1 MANKE
6 KKVVGFKKFSEL
18 NSELK
23 VQEIDLSVQPLS
35 DSDLPCNPN
44 LPIKTNKIEKTSSR
58 DNLIPKK
65 QNILT
70 DNGDDD
76 LDTKNDIDLKKK
88 VNESVQKIGKIAKFP
103 KNSKASEAYS
113 YLEHIKVSKKS
124 IWYMV
129 IEQMENSGLQ
139 LVKYNNMVGV
149 DLNKFIN
156 ELKTY
161 YLSENCDNKVVY
173 EAISKIEIEGNSS
186 FSVLKNIP
194 PIKVDGVM
202 MITKITEDLIKLLS
216 K

>member
-1 MANKE
+1 MTNKE

-18 NSELK
+18 KSESK
-23 VQEIDLSVQPLS
+23 VQENDLSIQPLS

-44 LPIKTNKIEKTSSR
+44 LPIETNKIEKTSSR
-58 DNLIPKK
+58 DNLVPKK

-70 DNGDDD
+70 DNGDED

-88 VNESVQKIGKIAKFP
+88 VNESVQKIGRIAKFP
-103 KNSKASEAYS
+103 KNSKADDAYS

-129 IEQMENSGLQ
+129 IEQMDCSGLQ
-139 LVKYNNMVGV
+139 LVKYNNMEGV
-149 DLNKFIN
+149 DLNKFVN
-156 ELKTY
+156 ELKSY
-161 YLSENCDNKVVY
+161 YLSKNCDNKAIC
-173 EAISKIEIEGNSS
+173 EAISKIDIEGNSS
-186 FSVLKNIP
+186 FSILKNIP

>member
-6 KKVVGFKKFSEL
+6 KKIVGFKKFSEL
-18 NSELK
+18 KNDPK
-23 VQEIDLSVQPLS
+23 VQEIDLSIQPLS

-44 LPIKTNKIEKTSSR
+44 LPGETNKIEKTISR
-58 DNLIPKK
+58 DNLIPSK
-65 QNILT
+65 QDILS
-70 DNGDDD
+70 NKGDED

-88 VNESVQKIGKIAKFP
+88 VNESVQKIGKVAKFP

-129 IEQMENSGLQ
+129 IEQMEGTGLQ
-139 LVKYNNMVGV
+139 LVKYNNMEGV
-149 DLNKFIN
+149 DLNKFVN

-161 YLSENCDNKVVY
+161 YLSKNCGNATVC
-173 EAISKIEIEGNSS
+173 EAISNIKVEGNSS
-186 FSVLKNIP
+186 FSLLKNIP
-194 PIKVDGVM
+194 PVKVDGVM